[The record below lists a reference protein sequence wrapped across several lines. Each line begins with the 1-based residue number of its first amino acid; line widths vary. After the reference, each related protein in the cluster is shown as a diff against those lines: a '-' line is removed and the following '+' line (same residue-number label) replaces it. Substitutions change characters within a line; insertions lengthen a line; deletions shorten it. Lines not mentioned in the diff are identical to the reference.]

1 MEKME
6 IELTDA
12 QLEKIEILKSKGISV
27 GQAIDL
33 LFEMQNQALSQVEE
47 QEQDAS
53 ISKIIKD
60 DDLDLE
66 IKELLIAKQ
75 HEEGETYDKTLQTT
89 KHNIKWSEFFKSK
102 LQTKK

>member
-12 QLEKIEILKSKGISV
+12 QLEKVEILKSKGISV

-33 LFEMQNQALSQVEE
+33 LFELQNEAIAQIKE
-47 QEQDAS
+47 QESEDIS
-53 ISKIIKD
+53 IDEIKD
-60 DDLDLE
+60 ANLDLE
-66 IKELLIAKQ
+66 IKEILIAKQ

-102 LQTKK
+102 LQSKK